1 MSSNVTIFGAG
12 SWGTALSVHLAS
24 SGRNVT
30 LWARRQEQTNR
41 IRETR
46 RNPKY
51 LSDVDIPESVRVT
64 SDIEEAAKSAS
75 MWAVAVP
82 SQKLRD
88 VVEKMRPH
96 QQYANTVVSLAK
108 GIDSATLMTM
118 TEVLDGMFGAVPQTH
133 TGVLHGPSH
142 SEEVAQGL
150 PTTVVAAA
158 PKRKVAENIQNTF
171 MADNLRV
178 LPSTDV
184 TGVEIGGAATNVLAI
199 AAGIS
204 DGIGYG
210 DNSKASIIT
219 RGFSEIRELGKAMGA
234 SSQTFNGL
242 AGLGDLVA
250 TCMSGHSRNRY
261 VGEQLGRGKDLDQI
275 REDMS
280 MIAEGVPTTHAIRGL
295 ADRYDLDM
303 PITERVY
310 TILFEGERSSENPDP
325 MLE

>member
-1 MSSNVTIFGAG
+1 MPSNVTIFGAG

-24 SGRNVT
+24 SGRDVT
-30 LWARRQEQTNR
+30 LWARREEQTEK

-46 RNPKY
+46 RNPEY

-64 SDIEEAAKSAS
+64 SDLEEAAKAAS

-88 VVEKMRPH
+88 VTEKIRPY

-133 TGVLHGPSH
+133 IGVLHGPSH

-158 PKRKVAENIQNTF
+158 PKRKVAENIQSTF

-219 RGFSEIRELGKAMGA
+219 RGFSEIRELGRAMGA
-234 SSQTFNGL
+234 SSKTFNGL

-261 VGEQLGRGKDLDQI
+261 VGEQLGKGKNLDQI

-280 MIAEGVPTTHAIRGL
+280 MIAEGVPTTHAIHGL
-295 ADRYDLDM
+295 ADRYDLNM

-310 TILFEGERSSENPDP
+310 TILFEGERSSENPEL
-325 MLE
+325 MLQ